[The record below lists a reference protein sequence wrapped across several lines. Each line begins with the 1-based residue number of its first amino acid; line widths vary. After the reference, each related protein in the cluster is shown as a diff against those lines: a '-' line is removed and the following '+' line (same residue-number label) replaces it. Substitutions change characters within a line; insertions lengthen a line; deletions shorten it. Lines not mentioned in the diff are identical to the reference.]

1 MSFIS
6 HPKLGLRENLSQFSL
21 LVIVNAFV
29 AVGAIVAGIIADLL
43 GLDSA
48 IWMIAAIT
56 ALSGFVVAVRMQET
70 LVGPR
75 HLEGRYASG
84 EISKQEFEA
93 KE

>member
-21 LVIVNAFV
+21 LVIVNTFV